1 MSERTNHDSQTL
13 LQARY
18 GASLPNIELHSGEG
32 TGTMWQTLLAHK
44 SVRNFLPESL
54 APGTLER
61 IIAAAQSAASSSN
74 LQTWSVVAVENPE
87 RKAQAATICG
97 EQDFIRQA
105 PLFLVFCADL
115 ARLTRL
121 AAQSE
126 LPDVGLEYLEMF
138 VMATIDASLAAQ
150 NAALAAESLG
160 LGICYVGAARNQPR
174 ELATFLE
181 LPPRVFALFGM
192 AVGVPNPE
200 NPAEVKPRLPQN
212 AVLHR
217 ETYSLEKQEESIAA
231 YNAIMQEFYTAQ
243 KMNVSGNWAQH
254 SAKRIASVGALN
266 GRHLLKEILQNHGFD
281 LK

>member
-1 MSERTNHDSQTL
+1 MNERANETTAL
-13 LQARY
+13 FKARY
-18 GASLPNIELHSGEG
+18 GTKVSDVQISQGAATEAI
-32 TGTMWQTLLAHK
+32 WRTLLGHK
-44 SVRNFLPESL
+44 SIRNFLPEPLPS
-54 APGTLER
+54 GTLEG
-61 IIAAAQSAASSSN
+61 IIAAAQSAATSSN

-97 EQDFIRQA
+97 DQDFIRQA

-115 ARLTRL
+115 ARLAHL

-126 LPDVGLEYLEMF
+126 LTDVGLEYLEMF

-174 ELATFLE
+174 ELAAFLE
-181 LPPRVFALFGM
+181 LPDRVVALFGM
-192 AVGVPNPE
+192 AIGVPNPE
-200 NPAEVKPRLPQN
+200 KPAAVKPRLPQN

-217 ETYSLEKQEESIAA
+217 ETYSLENQEESIAE
-231 YNAIMQEFYTAQ
+231 YNTVMREFYAGQ
-243 KMNVSGNWAQH
+243 NMNVKGNWGQH
-254 SAKRIASVGALN
+254 SAKRIATVEALT
-266 GRHLLKEILQNHGFD
+266 GRHILKEILQERGFE